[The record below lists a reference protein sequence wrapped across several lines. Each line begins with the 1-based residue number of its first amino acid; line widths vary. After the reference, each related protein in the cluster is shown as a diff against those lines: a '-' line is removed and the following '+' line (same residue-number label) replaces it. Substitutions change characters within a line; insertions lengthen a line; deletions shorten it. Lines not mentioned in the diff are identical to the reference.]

1 MKTVVL
7 TCLSCVL
14 LAGVYF
20 ILNKKSQEP
29 GLLSLR
35 QPVTVV
41 SQVNNI
47 EDTSKVTSSNRKDSV
62 SNTLNDS
69 HWLDDETFQKA
80 IEADLIPE
88 SRTKSAEGAHQRATP
103 EKRWATPKHRKEAL
117 QAQPMQIRP
126 LILELEPDTTTTRR
140 PVPVEV
146 V

>member
-41 SQVNNI
+41 SAVNNI
-47 EDTSKVTSSNRKDSV
+47 EDTSKVNSLNRKDSV

-69 HWLDDETFQKA
+69 HWLDDDTFQKA
-80 IEADLIPE
+80 VEADLMMEGQP
-88 SRTKSAEGAHQRATP
+88 KAAENPQPKTP
-103 EKRWATPKHRKEAL
+103 EKRWATPKHQKEAP
-117 QAQPMQIRP
+117 QAQPMKVRS
-126 LILELEPDTTTTRR
+126 LILELEPDTTTRKS
-140 PVPVEV
+140 VPVEV

>member
-7 TCLSCVL
+7 ACLSCVL
-14 LAGVYF
+14 LAGLYF

-41 SQVNNI
+41 SPVNNI
-47 EDTSKVTSSNRKDSV
+47 EDTTKVTSLNRKDSA

-69 HWLDDETFQKA
+69 HWLDDDTFQKA
-80 IEADLIPE
+80 VEADLMPE
-88 SRTKSAEGAHQRATP
+88 RAKSAEGPQPKTP
-103 EKRWATPKHRKEAL
+103 EKRWATPRHQKEAP
-117 QAQPMQIRP
+117 QAQPMRITP
-126 LILELEPDTTTTRR
+126 LILELEPDTTTRKS
-140 PVPVEV
+140 VPVEV

>member
-20 ILNKKSQEP
+20 ILNKKTQEP

-41 SQVNNI
+41 SSVNII
-47 EDTSKVTSSNRKDSV
+47 EDTSRVTSSNRKDSA

-69 HWLDDETFQKA
+69 HWLDDDTFQKA
-80 IEADLIPE
+80 VEADLMPE
-88 SRTKSAEGAHQRATP
+88 RAKPAETPQPKATP
-103 EKRWATPKHRKEAL
+103 EKRWATPKHQKEAP
-117 QAQPMQIRP
+117 QAQPMLIRP
-126 LILELEPDTTTTRR
+126 LILELEPDTTTRKS
-140 PVPVEV
+140 VPVEV